1 MKKRAV
7 NCLLCLS
14 LLLSLL
20 PIVSQSAQANQTED
34 TETLLGEMTPAQ
46 KVGQLFL
53 VTFDGTDLSEDSAVY
68 DLINNYHVGGLVL
81 SSERNNFAGEETVKT
96 AWQLINDLQQMNWQ
110 KLNSENEESASSQE
124 SAYVPLYIGMS
135 LVENDNRT
143 PQIREGLTEYPS
155 PMSIGA
161 TWSTDLSKEVGS
173 LVGNEMAALGVNL
186 LLGPSLDVID
196 SKDLVAA
203 AYANTQS
210 FGGDPYWV
218 GELGKAYIEGIHTG
232 SGGRISV
239 IAQHFPGLGS
249 VDRLPS
255 EEVSTIQKTLEQ
267 LKQIEL
273 APYISVVSD
282 PDPLRQ
288 VDGLMVSAIRF
299 QGLQGNIRATT
310 MPVNFDQTAL
320 EQLLSTTELTAWR
333 EAGGLTI
340 SDSLGS
346 PAIRSFFSAS
356 DTEFDPLSVARTAFL
371 AGNDMLYLDNFR
383 ARNDDFEIDTVRRT
397 IEFFTQKY
405 QEDALFAQ
413 RVDASVLRI
422 LRAKEKIYP
431 EFNLEIVLNPET
443 GLANIGISETVGL
456 KVNREAVTLLYPS
469 AEYLNT
475 ILPQPP
481 VLQDKVTI
489 FTDTRLGQQCD
500 TCFESYDF
508 STMDFEDTLIRYY
521 GRQGTNQLNSDRINS
536 YSLIQLT
543 EILDQRT
550 QPSDPNLADNLQAS
564 QWVVFNVLNENASLP
579 ASLALKRMLS
589 ERLDLLRN
597 KHVIVFSYSEPLYLD
612 STDLA
617 NITAYYALY
626 NKSQAAL
633 DIATRVLMREMT
645 APGALP
651 ISLKAIDYQ
660 LGQIT
665 APNPNQVI
673 NVDLITSIQT
683 EPTDEVQTPI
693 GETPVPLFVM
703 GENVRI
709 QAGPIVDYNGNLVP
723 DGTVVRFT
731 VRLSTESLII
741 SQPEAVTQKG
751 YATIDYRIER
761 EGIFEV
767 TAISE
772 PARTSGTLI
781 LNTQGGLA
789 QVILPTATPTPTST
803 PTIAPTPTATPEPTP
818 TPEAQANLTGY
829 PKLTDW
835 LLVVLFIAMGAFLAW
850 IVGYKW
856 WGGVRWGL
864 RSSLLTAIGGLLA
877 YLLLTVGIKPIVA
890 LVKESA
896 SWFVVQTTAIGM
908 IFGWAAALTWWV
920 LSQNK
925 PKIEPPNQP

>member
-7 NCLLCLS
+7 CWLLCLS

-20 PIVSQSAQANQTED
+20 PAISHSAQANNSQD
-34 TETLLGEMTPAQ
+34 AETLLEGMSPAE

-53 VTFDGTDLSEDSAVY
+53 VTFDGSEVDENTAIY
-68 DLINNYHVGGLVL
+68 DLINDYHIGGVVL
-81 SSERNNFAGEETVKT
+81 SSEHNNFVGEDTVT
-96 AWQLINDLQQMNWQ
+96 AAWQLINDLQEVNWQ
-110 KLNSENEESASSQE
+110 KENLESEETQTNPESSFI
-124 SAYVPLYIGMS
+124 PLYVGMS
-135 LVENDNRT
+135 LVNSDNRT
-143 PQIREGLTEYPS
+143 AQIREGLTEYPS

-161 TWSTDLSKEVGS
+161 TWSTNLAKEVGD
-173 LVGNEMAALGVNL
+173 LIGKEMAAMGVNL

-196 SKDLVAA
+196 SKDAVAA
-203 AYANTQS
+203 SYANTQS

-218 GELGKAYIEGIHTG
+218 GELGKAYIEGLHSG
-232 SGGRISV
+232 SNGRISV

-273 APYISVVSD
+273 APFISVVSD

-310 MPVNFDQTAL
+310 MPVNFDQAAL
-320 EQLLSTTELTAWR
+320 EQLLSPAELAAWR
-333 EAGGLTI
+333 VAGGLTI

-346 PAIRSFFSAS
+346 PAVRSFFSSS

-371 AGNDMLYLDNFR
+371 AGNDMLYLDNFKFR
-383 ARNDDFEIDTVRRT
+383 TDEFEVDTIRRT

-405 QEDALFAQ
+405 QEDTLFAQ
-413 RVDASVLRI
+413 RVDESVLRI
-422 LRAKEKIYP
+422 LRAKLKLYP
-431 EFNLEIVLNPET
+431 EFISENILNPAE
-443 GLANIGISETVGL
+443 GLNAIGASETVGL
-456 KVNREAVTLLYPS
+456 KVNREAVTLLAPS
-469 AEYLNT
+469 ADYLNT

-481 VLQDKVTI
+481 ALQERITI

-500 TCFESYDF
+500 TCLESYDL
-508 STMDFEDTLIRYY
+508 SLMDFEDTLIRYY
-521 GRQGTNQLNSDRINS
+521 GRLGTNQLNADRITS
-536 YSLIQLT
+536 YSFVQLT

-550 QPSDPNLADNLQAS
+550 EPSDPNLADNLRAS
-564 QWVVFNVLNENASLP
+564 QWVVFNLLNENPTLP
-579 ASLALKRMLS
+579 GSLALKRILS
-589 ERLDLLRN
+589 ERLDLLRD
-597 KHVIVFSYSEPLYLD
+597 KHIIVFSYSEPFYLD
-612 STDLA
+612 STNLA

-626 NKSQAAL
+626 NQSQAAL
-633 DIATRVLMREMT
+633 DIASRVFMREMT
-645 APGALP
+645 APGSLP
-651 ISLKAIDYQ
+651 VSLKAIDYQ
-660 LGQIT
+660 LGEVT

-673 NVDLITSIQT
+673 EVNLITPVQP
-683 EPTDEVQTPI
+683 EPTEQADTPSA
-693 GETPVPLFVM
+693 ETPVPLFVM

-709 QAGPIVDYNGNLVP
+709 QARPIVDYNGNQVP

-731 VRLSTESLII
+731 VKLSTESLII
-741 SQPEAVTQKG
+741 SQPEAVTQNG
-751 YATIDYRIER
+751 YAAIDYRIER

-789 QVILPTATPTPTST
+789 QVILPTSTPTPTLT
-803 PTIAPTPTATPEPTP
+803 PTIAPTPTATPQPTP
-818 TPEAQANLTGY
+818 TPDPQANLTGY

-835 LLVVLFIAMGAFLAW
+835 LLVVLIVATGAFLAW

-856 WGGVRWGL
+856 WGSIRWGL
-864 RSSLLTAIGGLLA
+864 RSALLTAIGGLLA
-877 YLLLTVGIKPIVA
+877 YMLLTVGIGPIVA

-896 SWFVVQTTAIGM
+896 SWFVVQATAIGM

-920 LSQNK
+920 FSQNK
-925 PKIEPPNQP
+925 PKIDPSDQL